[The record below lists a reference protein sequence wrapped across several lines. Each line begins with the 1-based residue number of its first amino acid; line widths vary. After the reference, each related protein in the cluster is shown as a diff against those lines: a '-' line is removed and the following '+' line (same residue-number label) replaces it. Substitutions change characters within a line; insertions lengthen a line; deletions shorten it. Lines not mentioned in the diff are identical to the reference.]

1 MAGNRAAVVLWS
13 AINKGDFMRT
23 MIGSVLMFLTLSIV
37 LTGCKKKSEPVL
49 PPPTAEAIAAFTE
62 AAYNGD
68 TLKVADA
75 LKAGMPVNQ
84 VETNGNSAL
93 MLASFN
99 GHIETMKVLLDAGA
113 DINQRDMT
121 ERTALMFA
129 ASGPFPAAVKLL
141 LEKGSDI
148 NAIDKTEHFSALM
161 FAAAE
166 GLSPVVDI
174 LLEKG
179 ANPKLQD
186 KDGDTAA
193 SFAQKR
199 GFTELSQKIQR
210 LIDAP

>member
-1 MAGNRAAVVLWS
+1 VVVLWS
-13 AINKGDFMRT
+13 AINKGNFMRT
-23 MIGSVLMFLTLSIV
+23 MIGSVLMFFALSIV
-37 LTGCKKKSEPVL
+37 LTGCKKKPEPVL
-49 PPPTAEAIAAFTE
+49 PPPTAEAIAAFAE
-62 AAYNGD
+62 SAYKGD

-84 VETNGNSAL
+84 VETNGNAAL

-179 ANPKLQD
+179 ADPKLQD

-199 GFTELSQKIQR
+199 GFTELSQKLQR
-210 LIDAP
+210 LIEAP